1 MARAARRAEHAPHD
15 GRDGGRGDH
24 EREPARAVHR
34 AVSPYGQRGKYDE
47 LRRELQ
53 REAHAD
59 RSLTPGHGPKHITH
73 AAAKLSDKSVVNR
86 TCRTSS
92 AAYTQVV
99 ELLEREAALSTLA
112 AAREAAARGAGRVV
126 FVSGEP
132 GIGKTTLVNRFLRDL
147 DETARV
153 LVGTCDDLAVP
164 RPLGPFRDLAG
175 AVSAPLRDALAAGA
189 APHDI
194 QALLLAELQLP
205 PIPTVLVLEDVHWA
219 DDATLDSITVLG
231 RRIAT
236 LPAVLVLTFRSGEA
250 PPGHHLYRTVGAIRA
265 EESDFIELGP
275 LSAGAVASLAGEDAE
290 RVYAASGG
298 NPFYVT
304 ELMTSRAAAA
314 LPPSVANAVVGRAAR
329 LDEDSRRLI
338 ELVSVV
344 PNRIRTSL
352 LDIVMPGWPG
362 AAMEPERQH
371 LLDIDT
377 NHVRFRHELTRHAI
391 VSSVPSAARRRLH
404 AEILEALLEADA
416 DPADIVHHAE
426 AAGATDVV
434 AEHVL
439 VAARRAAA
447 LASNREAF
455 SHYLRAADFVD
466 RMSQPEHAMLLEELA
481 AAAYDGRPAAG
492 GVHRRGACHRD
503 RTAIST
509 TPPRSAAAPA
519 SWRASTGT
527 PATATQ
533 RSARR
538 ARRSRSSSRSATPS
552 RWRAPTASCRSS
564 RC

>member
-1 MARAARRAEHAPHD
+1 M
-15 GRDGGRGDH
+15 
-24 EREPARAVHR
+24 
-34 AVSPYGQRGKYDE
+34 
-47 LRRELQ
+47 
-53 REAHAD
+53 
-59 RSLTPGHGPKHITH
+59 
-73 AAAKLSDKSVVNR
+73 
-86 TCRTSS
+86 
-92 AAYTQVV
+92 
-99 ELLEREAALSTLA
+99 ELLEREAALATLA
-112 AAREAAARGAGRVV
+112 DARAAAARGEGRVV
-126 FVSGEP
+126 FITGEP

-147 DETARV
+147 DESARV
-153 LVGTCDDLAVP
+153 LVGTCDDLAIP

-175 AVSAPLRDALAAGA
+175 GVSAPLRDALAAGA

-194 QALLLAELQLP
+194 QALLLAELALP

-236 LPAVLVLTFRSGEA
+236 LPALLILTFRSGEA

-265 EESDFIELGP
+265 EESEILELAP
-275 LSAGAVASLAGEDAE
+275 LSADAVASLAGEDGD

-298 NPFYVT
+298 NPFYVN
-304 ELMTSRAAAA
+304 ELVACRRNEQ
-314 LPPSVANAVVGRAAR
+314 LPPSVANAVLGRAAR

-352 LDIVMPGWPG
+352 LDAVMPGWPG

-391 VSSVPSAARRRLH
+391 MSSVPSAARRRLH
-404 AEILEALLEADA
+404 AEILAALLEADA

-426 AAGATDVV
+426 AAGATDAV

-455 SHYLRAADFVD
+455 SHYRRAADFVD
-466 RMSQPEHAMLLEELA
+466 RLAPADHAELLEELS
-481 AAAYDGRPAAG
+481 AAAYEVGRLDEAFGAVERGRRHLPRARRCRRRRPLHAQPGPVPLVRRQRRGGAAGRP
-492 GVHRRGACHRD
+492 
-503 RTAIST
+503 
-509 TPPRSAAAPA
+509 
-519 SWRASTGT
+519 
-527 PATATQ
+527 
-533 RSARR
+533 
-538 ARRSRSSSRSATPS
+538 ARRSRSWSRSAS
-552 RWRAPTASCRSS
+552 RWHWRAPTASSRSS